1 MPAIWHSCLDE
12 NLRRSNEEKRTRWS
26 VVSDLWLQCRG
37 STLSFLRL
45 TLTIGLT
52 LTLILR
58 LTLTLILTPGR
69 KLGGLVDLLTVH

>member
-1 MPAIWHSCLDE
+1 MQMPAIWHSCLDE

-26 VVSDLWLQCRG
+26 VVSDLWLQCCG

-45 TLTIGLT
+45 TLTIA
-52 LTLILR
+52 
-58 LTLTLILTPGR
+58 LTLILTLTPGH

>member
-1 MPAIWHSCLDE
+1 MQMPAIWHSCLDE

-26 VVSDLWLQCRG
+26 VVSDLWLQCCG

-45 TLTIGLT
+45 TLTFALT
-52 LTLILR
+52 LTFILTLIL
-58 LTLTLILTPGR
+58 TLTPGR